1 MLLIGLSRLFSC
13 NGQYGVDQTRFFL
26 MSEVN
31 FGNDGDYSDTNMIL
45 KVNANLANELGNL
58 CQRTLSMVFK
68 NCGKAIPEPGELTD
82 EDEALLESAR
92 GLREQASAAIAD
104 QAIYKYIQ
112 VVVGMIWE
120 ANKYIDTMA
129 PWALKKTDPDRMATV
144 LYVILEVLRYSAIL
158 YQPVIPTSANNILDQ
173 LQVPLDERTFLHLND
188 DYKLKPS
195 APISKPQAVF
205 PRIEVP
211 EGELIEAK

>member
-1 MLLIGLSRLFSC
+1 
-13 NGQYGVDQTRFFL
+13 

-68 NCGKAIPEPGELTD
+68 NCGKAVPQPGPLTA

-92 GLREQASAAIAD
+92 GLRERASAAISE
-104 QAIYKYIQ
+104 QAILKYIQ
-112 VVVGMIWE
+112 VIIEMIWD
-120 ANKYIDTMA
+120 ANKYIDNMA

-144 LYVILEVLRYSAIL
+144 LYVILEVLRYTAIL
-158 YQPVIPTSANNILDQ
+158 YQPVIPDSSNNILDQ
-173 LQVPLDERTFLHLND
+173 LTVPEDERTFLHLND
-188 DYKLKPS
+188 DYRIKPGS
-195 APISKPQAVF
+195 PISKPKAVF
-205 PRIEVP
+205 PRLEVP
-211 EGELIEAK
+211 EPELIEAN

>member
-1 MLLIGLSRLFSC
+1 
-13 NGQYGVDQTRFFL
+13 

-68 NCGKAIPEPGELTD
+68 NCGKAVPEPGPLTQ
-82 EDEALLESAR
+82 EDEALLETAR
-92 GLREQASAAIAD
+92 GLRERAGAAIAE
-104 QAIYKYIQ
+104 QAIFKYVQ
-112 VVVGMIWE
+112 VVIGMIWE

-144 LYVILEVLRYSAIL
+144 LYVILEILRYSAIL
-158 YQPVIPTSANNILDQ
+158 YQPVIPSSANNILDQ
-173 LQVPLDERTFLHLND
+173 LQVPTEERTFMHLTD
-188 DYKLKPS
+188 EYKIEPGSPIAKPT
-195 APISKPQAVF
+195 AVF
-205 PRIEVP
+205 PRLELPV
-211 EGELIEAK
+211 EAELIET